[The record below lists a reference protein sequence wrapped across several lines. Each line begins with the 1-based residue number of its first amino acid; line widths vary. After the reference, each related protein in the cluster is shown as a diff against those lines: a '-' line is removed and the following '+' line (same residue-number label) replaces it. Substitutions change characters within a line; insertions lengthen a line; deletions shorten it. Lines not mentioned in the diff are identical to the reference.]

1 MKLGILQPYLFPYI
15 GYFQLVRTVDA
26 VVIYDDA
33 QWMKGGWINRN
44 RYLVEGSHRFFT
56 LPVAQGA
63 VAESINQRVFAADVD
78 HHKQR
83 IIRQMAYSYGKAP
96 HFDAVLALVERCFAC
111 NETNVAKFLLNTLRE
126 SCSLLDIRT
135 PLVLASEME
144 KKEGLRAEERVLDIN
159 RVMGSSHYIN
169 PIGGIGLYD
178 RARFDARGV
187 RLSFLRPRQITYS
200 QLGGA
205 FVPSLSILD
214 VMMFNSHE
222 ELSSLLGEFD
232 LE

>member
-144 KKEGLRAEERVLDIN
+144 KKEGLRAEPPARESALQTRVIA
-159 RVMGSSHYIN
+159 N
-169 PIGGIGLYD
+169 PNKETT
-178 RARFDARGV
+178 RG
-187 RLSFLRPRQITYS
+187 LRPSVPLQADS
-200 QLGGA
+200 HGA
-205 FVPSLSILD
+205 S
-214 VMMFNSHE
+214 
-222 ELSSLLGEFD
+222 
-232 LE
+232 